1 MQEKI
6 SITLNEGLMRLV
18 DLMRGDVS
26 RSRFI
31 ENSLK
36 AGIGLFEAVWIFS
49 DELAKIGIKQLA
61 ASHLSQPFG
70 KPLHRHE
77 GFIDVQKDMLD
88 FYDTKMNLVFSVKKA
103 DIRNVKVGYD
113 RTFRRFKHSRGFVP
127 PLHFQTKKKTIYL
140 FVKSIGD
147 LTYKGNDPH
156 FISFLKQ

>member
-6 SITLNEGLMRLV
+6 SITLNKGLMQLV
-18 DLMRGDVS
+18 DMMRGDVS

-36 AGIGLFEAVWIFS
+36 AGMGLFEAVWIFS
-49 DELAKIGIKQLA
+49 NELKKMSIKDFA

-77 GFIDVQKDMLD
+77 GFIDMQKDSLD
-88 FYDTKMNLVFSVKKA
+88 FYDNDMNLLFSVKKSE
-103 DIRNVKVGYD
+103 IRNIKVGYD
-113 RTFRRFKHSRGFVP
+113 DKFRRFKHSRGLLP
-127 PLHFQTKKKTIYL
+127 PLHFQMKNRTIYL
-140 FVKSIGD
+140 FVRSSGEIMF
-147 LTYKGNDPH
+147 KGNNQR